1 MRWVV
6 WIVASLAVLA
16 LIVAIIG
23 ALLPKAHT
31 ASRTA
36 RVALPPDALY
46 TLLTDIDR
54 FPDWRTDVK
63 RVERLPDRNGLPAWI
78 EHGRHGAIPLFSE
91 RMERPSRL
99 VGRIGEGLAFGGTW
113 TYRIAPAP
121 GGSELTI
128 TEDGEIYNPGFRFLA
143 RFVFGYYSTLDGY
156 IKDLQAKV
164 AATP

>member
-1 MRWVV
+1 MRWIL
-6 WIVASLAVLA
+6 WIVAGIA
-16 LIVAIIG
+16 LPVVIVAIVG

-36 RVALPPDALY
+36 RVSMPPDALY

-54 FPDWRTDVK
+54 FPEWRTDVK
-63 RVERLPDRNGLPAWI
+63 KVERLPDRNGLPAWI

-113 TYRIAPAP
+113 TYRIAPAT
-121 GGSELTI
+121 GGSDLTI
-128 TEDGEIYNPGFRFLA
+128 TEDGEIYNPIFRFMS
-143 RFVFGYYSTLDGY
+143 RFVFGYHSTMDSY

-164 AATP
+164 AAQ